1 MTIPSPHQCPSQ
13 AEESRLGSL
22 LKKKIS
28 YSLDSNGSSPS
39 LLSPDFFFFK
49 QSKLVFFNF
58 LLRASSKYMSQCG
71 LSLCW
76 FFFPQTLNF
85 FILYWGIAD

>member
-22 LKKKIS
+22 LKKKKS

-39 LLSPDFFFFK
+39 LLSPDFFFF
-49 QSKLVFFNF
+49 
-58 LLRASSKYMSQCG
+58 
-71 LSLCW
+71 
-76 FFFPQTLNF
+76 
-85 FILYWGIAD
+85 